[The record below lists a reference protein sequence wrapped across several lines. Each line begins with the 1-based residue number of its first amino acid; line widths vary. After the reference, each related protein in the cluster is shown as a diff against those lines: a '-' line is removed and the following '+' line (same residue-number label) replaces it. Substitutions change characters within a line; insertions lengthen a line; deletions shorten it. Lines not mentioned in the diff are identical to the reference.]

1 MDYISVKKLSEKYKI
16 DFYQFISYLEF
27 LNIPIEIKNNI
38 KTISNE
44 NIALIDKFISTYTT
58 NQIRYIKLHNIKNF
72 YEGTLLLDL
81 LKKYNLNEKQFRIKC
96 EHVNLEFKY
105 VYSDEECKRFDEFMK
120 SISTFNR
127 AELRDLKYI
136 RDGWIPLRNI
146 INELGKKYDF
156 CENTALAILEYLTI
170 KVYKP
175 SHQFA
180 FINNEQKNKFEDF
193 LKGFSS
199 AKERRLFFQKL
210 TCMKKYGV
218 DNPSRSNEARNKISE
233 KVKESCTEERQKK
246 IEETKLKK
254 YGKRSITDSEKSM
267 KSRIENNGTL
277 SVTHR
282 YMFEELEFHS
292 SWEVYFYIYNKYILK
307 NNITKGKI
315 FEYKYDGNIHRYECD
330 FLVNGENIEIKGGQL
345 LDEDGNLKQM
355 KTREWNM
362 CKQKCMEENNVK
374 LVVKKDIIKIMKI
387 VDEKYGKNYIEQF
400 KTR

>member
-1 MDYISVKKLSEKYKI
+1 MDYISVKKLSKKYKI

-27 LNIPIEIKNNI
+27 LNIPIEIENNI
-38 KTISNE
+38 KCVFNE
-44 NIALIDKFISTYTT
+44 NIPIIEKFVSTYTT

-127 AELRDLKYI
+127 AELRDLKYT

-180 FINNEQKNKFEDF
+180 FIDNEQKIN
-193 LKGFSS
+193 LKIFS
-199 AKERRLFFQKL
+199 KDL
-210 TCMKKYGV
+210 V
-218 DNPSRSNEARNKISE
+218 
-233 KVKESCTEERQKK
+233 RQKK
-246 IEETKLKK
+246 
-254 YGKRSITDSEKSM
+254 
-267 KSRIENNGTL
+267 
-277 SVTHR
+277 
-282 YMFEELEFHS
+282 
-292 SWEVYFYIYNKYILK
+292 
-307 NNITKGKI
+307 
-315 FEYKYDGNIHRYECD
+315 
-330 FLVNGENIEIKGGQL
+330 
-345 LDEDGNLKQM
+345 EDCFFRN
-355 KTREWNM
+355 
-362 CKQKCMEENNVK
+362 
-374 LVVKKDIIKIMKI
+374 
-387 VDEKYGKNYIEQF
+387 
-400 KTR
+400 

>member
-27 LNIPIEIKNNI
+27 LNIPIEIENNI
-38 KTISNE
+38 KCVFNE
-44 NIALIDKFISTYTT
+44 NIPIIEKFVSTYTT

-127 AELRDLKYI
+127 AELRDLKYT

-267 KSRIENNGTL
+267 KSRIENGT
-277 SVTHR
+277 VVNKVI
-282 YMFEELEFHS
+282 YKYNDLEFAS
-292 SWEVYFYIYNKYILK
+292 SWELYFYIYQKEILK
-307 NNITKGKI
+307 NDIQKGKI
-315 FEYKYDGNIHRYECD
+315 FEYEYNGNKHFYYCD
-330 FLVNGENIEIKGGQL
+330 FILNDENIEIKGNQF
-345 LDEDGNLKQM
+345 LDELNNLKQM
-355 KTREWNM
+355 KTREWDM
-362 CKQKCMEENNVK
+362 CKQKCMKENNVK
-374 LVVKKDIIKIMKI
+374 IISKDEIKPVIKLV
-387 VDEKYGKNYIEQF
+387 KNKFGIHYIEQF
-400 KTR
+400 RV

>member
-44 NIALIDKFISTYTT
+44 NIAPIDKFISTYTT
-58 NQIRYIKLHNIKNF
+58 NQIAYMKSHNVQPFFN
-72 YEGTLLLDL
+72 GTLLLDL
-81 LKKYNLNEKQFRIKC
+81 RKKYNLNEKQFKSKC
-96 EHVNLEFKY
+96 VNADLEFKY

-127 AELRDLKYI
+127 AELRDLKYT

-180 FINNEQKNKFEDF
+180 FINYEQKEIFEDF
-193 LKGFSS
+193 LKKFDSS
-199 AKERRLFFQKL
+199 LKRRLFLQKL
-210 TCMKKYGV
+210 TCMKKYGT
-218 DNPSRSNEARNKISE
+218 DNPSRSNNVRNKISK
-233 KVKESCTEERQKK
+233 KVKASCTEERQKK

-254 YGKRSITDSEKSM
+254 YGKRSTTNSEKSM
-267 KSRIENNGTL
+267 KSRIENGT
-277 SVTHR
+277 VVNKVH
-282 YMFEELEFHS
+282 YKYDDLEFAS
-292 SWEVYFYIYNKYILK
+292 SWELYYYIYQKEILHNKIQ
-307 NNITKGKI
+307 KGKI
-315 FEYKYDGNIHRYECD
+315 FEYEYNGNAHFYYCD
-330 FLVNGENIEIKGGQL
+330 FDLNGENVEIKGNQF
-345 LDEDGNLKQM
+345 LDESNNLKQM
-355 KTREWNM
+355 KTREWDM
-362 CKQKCMEENNVK
+362 CKQRCMEQNNVK
-374 LVVKKDIIKIMKI
+374 IISKEEIKPIIKI
-387 VDEKYGKNYIEQF
+387 VKNKFGNNFIKQF
-400 KTR
+400 KLK

>member
-27 LNIPIEIKNNI
+27 LNIPIEIENNI
-38 KTISNE
+38 KCVFNE
-44 NIALIDKFISTYTT
+44 NIPIIEKFVSTYTT

-127 AELRDLKYI
+127 AELRDLKYT

-180 FINNEQKNKFEDF
+180 FIDNEQKNKFEDF

-246 IEETKLKK
+246 IEETKLRK

-267 KSRIENNGTL
+267 KSRIENGT
-277 SVTHR
+277 VVNKVI
-282 YMFEELEFHS
+282 YKYNDLEFAS
-292 SWEVYFYIYNKYILK
+292 SWELYFYIYQKEILK
-307 NNITKGKI
+307 NDIQKGKI
-315 FEYKYDGNIHRYECD
+315 FEYEYNGNKHFYYCD
-330 FLVNGENIEIKGGQL
+330 FILNDENIEIKGNQF
-345 LDEDGNLKQM
+345 LDELNNLKQM
-355 KTREWNM
+355 KTREWDM
-362 CKQKCMEENNVK
+362 CKQKCMKENNVK
-374 LVVKKDIIKIMKI
+374 IISKDEIKPVIKLV
-387 VDEKYGKNYIEQF
+387 KNKFGIHYIEQF
-400 KTR
+400 RV